1 MRLWDACLAI
11 LLWAASVQAQATGV
25 IVVTVVDDDSGD
37 ALEAALGGQTAE
49 SMSSQI
55 QPPPRECAWV
65 PSTAK
70 YPGRGTAPTTIRSAM
85 RFSFPHNRPTDWT
98 LLRLRSRASKTPDYV
113 PVFAFSLENPPDE
126 LTRFTIRF

>member
-49 SMSSQI
+49 SM
-55 QPPPRECAWV
+55 
-65 PSTAK
+65 
-70 YPGRGTAPTTIRSAM
+70 
-85 RFSFPHNRPTDWT
+85 
-98 LLRLRSRASKTPDYV
+98 
-113 PVFAFSLENPPDE
+113 
-126 LTRFTIRF
+126 